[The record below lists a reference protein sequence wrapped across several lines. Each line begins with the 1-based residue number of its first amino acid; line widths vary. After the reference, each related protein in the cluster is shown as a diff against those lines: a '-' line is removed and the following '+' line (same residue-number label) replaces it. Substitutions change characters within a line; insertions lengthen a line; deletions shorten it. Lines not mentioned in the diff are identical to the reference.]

1 MDCGDHCLF
10 VWIIGIDTMAGNTFY
25 LMRHGHSQ
33 ANAEGIICSNL
44 SKGRLSY
51 GLTTLGREQV
61 RTTVEDMW
69 IGGHW
74 HQDCVIMASPFLRTI
89 QTAEILA
96 EVLGIEEIGQEERL
110 RERFFGA
117 LDGGPDSQ
125 YQQVWDLDQ
134 DNPKH
139 TQWQVE
145 SVTKV
150 AQRGRDLT
158 HELDDHYR
166 DRIVILVAHGDICS
180 ILATTLSDQDLKR
193 HRQLHP
199 LATGACMR
207 LGTR

>member
-1 MDCGDHCLF
+1 
-10 VWIIGIDTMAGNTFY
+10 MAGNTFY

-44 SKGRLSY
+44 SKGRLAY
-51 GLTTLGREQV
+51 GLTSMGREQV
-61 RTTVEDMW
+61 GATVEDMW

-89 QTAEILA
+89 QTAEIVA
-96 EVLGIEEIGQEERL
+96 EVLGLEEIEQDERM

-134 DNPKH
+134 KNPKH

-145 SVTKV
+145 SVAKV
-150 AQRGRDLT
+150 AQRGCDMV
-158 HELDDHYR
+158 HELNERYQ

-180 ILATTLSDQDLKR
+180 ILATALSDQNLCH

-199 LATGACMR
+199 LATGTCMC
-207 LGTR
+207 LSNL